1 MAIALGT
8 MPEEEHGPG
17 LAPLARVHY
26 NFTIDHTVKA
36 HFLYCP
42 ANERAGWTVIRRYGT
57 LRGDR
62 VVQGL
67 PPTRFYTVWLSRF
80 SHCDPPHG
88 LSHATPVQPART
100 ISAQRRAAAA
110 RTQSDNGQAERVCQL
125 WRVCKAVWTG
135 KVLTTEQA
143 QLLKLIREKT
153 AVFRVGLR
161 ARWGWAERRSG
172 SRLHSR
178 LCCHR

>member
-1 MAIALGT
+1 MAMALGT
-8 MPEEEHGPG
+8 TPEEEHGPG
-17 LAPLARVHY
+17 LAPLARVRY

-36 HFLYCP
+36 HFSIVQKIKGQVGLLFVDTEPQEVTEWFEDFHQLDFTQSGY
-42 ANERAGWTVIRRYGT
+42 RASRTMIPPRR
-57 LRGDR
+57 
-62 VVQGL
+62 
-67 PPTRFYTVWLSRF
+67 
-80 SHCDPPHG
+80 
-88 LSHATPVQPART
+88 LSHATPIQPAGT
-100 ISAQRRAAAA
+100 VSAQRRAAAA
-110 RTQSDNGQAERVCQL
+110 RARSDDGQAERVCRL
-125 WRVCKAVWTG
+125 WRVRKAVWTG

-172 SRLHSR
+172 SRPHRR